1 MGSTR
6 PAPTVRRGSLRGR
19 LIGLAVTAIGLYVVW
34 PALLETLQA
43 WPGLTSIKAR
53 WFLGM
58 VALETASFVCVWWV
72 LGLSLRSRR
81 RVLIA
86 TSQLASN
93 AASRV
98 IPGGAATGG
107 VIQYR
112 MLTQGGMEGPTVASG
127 LTAASVVITAV
138 LFAMPLFTL
147 PVILG
152 GAAIHEELR
161 QAAWLGIGAFVILT
175 AGTAA
180 LIVTDR
186 PLALIGRTVDRNRN
200 VVRRRRGRL
209 ERHDLADRLR
219 RERDAMLRTLG
230 SKWWQALL
238 GAVGKWVLDYLALL
252 TALAAVGA
260 HPRASLVMLAYLSGA
275 ILGMIPITPGGLG
288 FVEAGLTSMLVL
300 AGVPAGAA
308 SLAVLAYRLVS
319 YWLPLA
325 AGAVAAVVFNRRYG
339 RNA

>member
-152 GAAIHEELR
+152 GAAIHQELR
-161 QAAWLGIGAFVILT
+161 QAAWLGIGAFVVLT

-186 PLALIGRTVDRNRN
+186 PLALIGRTVDRIRN

-325 AGAVAAVVFNRRYG
+325 AGAIAAVVFNRRYG
-339 RNA
+339 RSA

>member
-186 PLALIGRTVDRNRN
+186 PLALIGRTVDRIRN

-325 AGAVAAVVFNRRYG
+325 AGAIAAVVFNRRYG
-339 RNA
+339 RSA